1 VRFRNWPVLATVLL
15 VASAAASKDS
25 GRTVPAVHSITI
37 DANTVLCLA
46 QRGVQPS
53 AKPVAQRG
61 KRPAGVVVYG
71 VSALGVG
78 VTDGDVLT
86 EVLGQPVRS
95 QVQVVAMVIAARSQ
109 AMSSISATLW
119 RGTRPYTL
127 TVEQPYEAPNCS
139 PDDATCWRAQC
150 KDEKPQ
156 RGAGPVPPAAKK
168 KDLLPLKARSRD
180 RK

>member
-1 VRFRNWPVLATVLL
+1 MRFCNRPVLATVLFI
-15 VASAAASKDS
+15 ASAASSKDE
-25 GRTVPAVHSITI
+25 GRAVPAVHSITL
-37 DANTVLCLA
+37 DVNTVLCLA
-46 QRGVQPS
+46 KRGVQPS

-61 KRPAGVVVYG
+61 KRPAGIAVYG

-127 TVEQPYEAPNCS
+127 TVEQPYDVPDCS
-139 PDDATCWRAQC
+139 PDDSTCWRAQC
-150 KDEKPQ
+150 KDAQ
-156 RGAGPVPPAAKK
+156 RGAGAVPPEAKK
-168 KDLLPLKARSRD
+168 KDPFPLKARSRD